1 MFKKTIIIVT
11 AMLLTS
17 VSAATFAR
25 GGGSGGGMSGGMSSN
40 HISNAGLRN
49 TNGPHAA
56 DRDKGLQRAEDRRNS
71 KSLAH
76 KTSKSRHRISK
87 HKKHIEH

>member
-17 VSAATFAR
+17 VSAVTFAR
-25 GGGSGGGMSGGMSSN
+25 GGGGGGGMPGGMPSN

-56 DRDKGLQRAEDRRNS
+56 DRDKGLQRAEDRRNPR
-71 KSLAH
+71 SLAH
-76 KTSKSRHRISK
+76 KTSKSHHRILK
-87 HKKHIEH
+87 HKEHKKH